1 MYKITLGFVCFFNRR
16 EYFGLNLRPH
26 NALSYTT
33 KLTHLHHGK
42 IQMCWGGKDASIA
55 YFD

>member
-42 IQMCWGGKDASIA
+42 IQMCWGGKNASIA
-55 YFD
+55 CFD